1 MGCAGSRPQ
10 PTEGDAAVGGAGS
23 VESIIGTEQAVTLG
37 AFANA
42 AALEKALCEHKI
54 DVAAWDRNG
63 AKGVT
68 QLLSE
73 LENGESVLNVE
84 SGRVT
89 RCLRVVKMRIRRPG
103 SDQVLIEVKQVMPSG
118 EERLRGDVPG
128 EKMLADEEP
137 AAAALRGVK
146 EELGERLQSE
156 PRVLGVLHET
166 TEVKPSPS
174 YPGLRC
180 CYTSYEVD
188 IEVADLPEGAFT
200 TTETNGDKVQV
211 HHWDWRQ

>member
-1 MGCAGSRPQ
+1 M
-10 PTEGDAAVGGAGS
+10 
-23 VESIIGTEQAVTLG
+23 ESIIGTEQAVTLG

-89 RCLRVVKMRIRRPG
+89 RCLRVVKVRALPVPPA
-103 SDQVLIEVKQVMPSG
+103 VLEPYCSPPDLWSHPPCHPHMP
-118 EERLRGDVPG
+118 
-128 EKMLADEEP
+128 A
-137 AAAALRGVK
+137 
-146 EELGERLQSE
+146 
-156 PRVLGVLHET
+156 
-166 TEVKPSPS
+166 
-174 YPGLRC
+174 
-180 CYTSYEVD
+180 
-188 IEVADLPEGAFT
+188 
-200 TTETNGDKVQV
+200 
-211 HHWDWRQ
+211 